1 MKFLDWLLGKVWDK
15 PQAKEAPAPKSQSRA
30 ELARYLEPG
39 LIALFGPEPKR
50 KLKNQ
55 PKEEIVKLESF
66 REYQIPKW
74 THAGKKGKTIHCP
87 VCLTPTHVHHF
98 AWSALVC
105 SSCSKKSKK
114 YEWLLVFNSK

>member
-1 MKFLDWLLGKVWDK
+1 MSFFDWLLGKVWDK

-39 LIALFGPEPKR
+39 LIALFGPEP
-50 KLKNQ
+50 
-55 PKEEIVKLESF
+55 
-66 REYQIPKW
+66 
-74 THAGKKGKTIHCP
+74 GKTIYCPHCKAS
-87 VCLTPTHVHHF
+87 TNVHHF
-98 AWSALVC
+98 SWPALVC

>member
-1 MKFLDWLLGKVWDK
+1 MLICSTEQETGGKKMSFFDWLFGKGGD
-15 PQAKEAPAPKSQSRA
+15 
-30 ELARYLEPG
+30 
-39 LIALFGPEPKR
+39 
-50 KLKNQ
+50 Q

-66 REYQIPKW
+66 REIPKW

-87 VCLTPTHVHHF
+87 VCLTPTHVYHF
-98 AWSALVC
+98 SWSALVC